1 MKKSSRI
8 MIGLVLAAVFAVPA
22 GGCSKRAPD
31 DENTLEI
38 ELYKAGYGETFL
50 HALADEYEKN
60 HEGVKIYINASSE
73 ESLIRTHLPSGPSNN
88 TVDLY
93 LQGDSYF
100 DLMGETGGVDFL
112 GVHYENKLA
121 DLTDVYN
128 AVIPGENVTVK
139 QKMFDDYEAYHN
151 VGDGERGKYYQ
162 FPWAAGIGGI
172 TYNYNLFQANGWEVP
187 NTTDEL
193 FALCERISAAELTYA
208 KKKLYPFIFTLEDSY
223 WDMAYLTWWAQYDGV
238 TAFNKFWQGEYY
250 DEEAQSFHFG
260 PSMMLSRGKE
270 EALKV
275 LDRILCIDKSK
286 SDWAGDAAYTDPDSV
301 NTFMQVQTKYFSG
314 GSAMMVNGDWLENEV
329 RTDFEDELASGE
341 LDIRYMAM
349 PVISSLGEKLGLTD
363 AQLSAAVEYVRNG
376 GEKPAISDDALTAVA
391 DACKINQTLGVNHN
405 AVIPCYA
412 KAEKLAKDFLV
423 FMASDAAQEIYLSAT
438 KGAMLPF
445 DYDAENSE
453 CYAGFS
459 PFQKSKFEVMQGSKY
474 VFNQS
479 KHPLFYRGGVTP
491 YSNLKT
497 NPEVNLFNEKNYK
510 NYKKITFENYDYV
523 YKNWNDILRNSGI
536 QA

>member
-1 MKKSSRI
+1 MKKTVVF
-8 MIGLVLAAVFAVPA
+8 MLAAVLCCSFT
-22 GGCSKRAPD
+22 GCTKKVDNS
-31 DENTLEI
+31 ENTLEI
-38 ELYKAGYGETFL
+38 AYYDAGYG
-50 HALADEYEKN
+50 YEFIERWGEKFEAS
-60 HEGVKIYINASSE
+60 HPGVSVVLSKSSDVDPKDLL
-73 ESLIRTHLPSGPSNN
+73 SAGPGGNS
-88 TVDLY
+88 VDLFIH
-93 LQGDSYF
+93 GTVFNSYAY
-100 DLMGETGGVDFL
+100 MGEKMLKGYDCVLEPIDDVLESKIDGETVYDRFMDGYEPKKVNGHYYSFSWATGMTGL
-112 GVHYENKLA
+112 
-121 DLTDVYN
+121 VYN
-128 AVIPGENVTVK
+128 ATK
-139 QKMFDDYEAYHN
+139 FD
-151 VGDGERGKYYQ
+151 R
-162 FPWAAGIGGI
+162 AG
-172 TYNYNLFQANGWEVP
+172 YEVP

-193 FALCERISAAELTYA
+193 LKLCGEIKGDGEIPFVFSSATGYWTYLRNVWYMQYQGVDGMIDFFNGIDDGSYSRDIFLQQGRLVSLETLDSLINAE
-208 KKKLYPFIFTLEDSY
+208 KKYNH
-223 WDMAYLTWWAQYDGV
+223 G
-238 TAFNKFWQGEYY
+238 
-250 DEEAQSFHFG
+250 
-260 PSMMLSRGKE
+260 
-270 EALKV
+270 
-275 LDRILCIDKSK
+275 
-286 SDWAGDAAYTDPDSV
+286 SV
-301 NTFMQVQTKYFSG
+301 NTLTFTQAQAQLILG
-314 GSAMMVNGDWLENEV
+314 NGLMMVNGDWLENEV

>member
-1 MKKSSRI
+1 MAKEFKRYLVTSALPYANGPVHIGHLAGVYIPSDIYTRYLRLKGCDVISVCGSDEHGVPITIKARKEGVTPQQIVDRYHNLIKKSFEGLGMSFDIYSRTSSATH
-8 MIGLVLAAVFAVPA
+8 AA
-22 GGCSKRAPD
+22 
-31 DENTLEI
+31 T
-38 ELYKAGYGETFL
+38 
-50 HALADEYEKN
+50 
-60 HEGVKIYINASSE
+60 ASE
-73 ESLIRTHLPSGPSNN
+73 FFR
-88 TVDLY
+88 
-93 LQGDSYF
+93 
-100 DLMGETGGVDFL
+100 
-112 GVHYENKLA
+112 
-121 DLTDVYN
+121 
-128 AVIPGENVTVK
+128 
-139 QKMFDDYEAYHN
+139 
-151 VGDGERGKYYQ
+151 
-162 FPWAAGIGGI
+162 
-172 TYNYNLFQANGWEVP
+172 
-187 NTTDEL
+187 
-193 FALCERISAAELTYA
+193 
-208 KKKLYPFIFTLEDSY
+208 KLYDEGKFIEKTT
-223 WDMAYLTWWAQYDGV
+223 MQ
-238 TAFNKFWQGEYY
+238 YY

-363 AQLSAAVEYVRNG
+363 AQLSAAVEYVRND

-391 DACKINQTLGVNHN
+391 DARKINQTLGVNHN

>member
-1 MKKSSRI
+1 
-8 MIGLVLAAVFAVPA
+8 
-22 GGCSKRAPD
+22 
-31 DENTLEI
+31 
-38 ELYKAGYGETFL
+38 
-50 HALADEYEKN
+50 
-60 HEGVKIYINASSE
+60 
-73 ESLIRTHLPSGPSNN
+73 
-88 TVDLY
+88 
-93 LQGDSYF
+93 
-100 DLMGETGGVDFL
+100 
-112 GVHYENKLA
+112 
-121 DLTDVYN
+121 
-128 AVIPGENVTVK
+128 
-139 QKMFDDYEAYHN
+139 
-151 VGDGERGKYYQ
+151 
-162 FPWAAGIGGI
+162 
-172 TYNYNLFQANGWEVP
+172 
-187 NTTDEL
+187 
-193 FALCERISAAELTYA
+193 
-208 KKKLYPFIFTLEDSY
+208 
-223 WDMAYLTWWAQYDGV
+223 MAYLTWWAQYDGV

-491 YSNLKT
+491 SSNLKT
-497 NPEVNLFNEKNYK
+497 NPELNLFNAKNYK
-510 NYKKITFENYDYV
+510 KNKKITFENYDYV